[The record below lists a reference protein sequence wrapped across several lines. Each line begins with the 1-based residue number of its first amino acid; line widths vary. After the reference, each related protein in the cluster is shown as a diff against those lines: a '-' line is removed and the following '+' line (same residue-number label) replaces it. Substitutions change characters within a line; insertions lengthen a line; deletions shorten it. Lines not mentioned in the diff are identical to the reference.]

1 MKPSASVRNGSWHC
15 SRNGRAVTNSA
26 WAASVIPLPKVLTMI
41 KKVSP
46 AAWRHIHL
54 NGHYT
59 FRDSGQ
65 VIDLDAIV
73 AGLELA

>member
-1 MKPSASVRNGSWHC
+1 MTEATTTLTRAATGSEK
-15 SRNGRAVTNSA
+15 T
-26 WAASVIPLPKVLTMI
+26 LTLL
-41 KKVSP
+41 KKISP

-59 FRDSGQ
+59 FHGDGQ

-73 AGLELA
+73 AGLELG